1 MALIGLPGW
10 SSRSLPIWDRVPCQ
24 CLPVLLSFLSPAIHP
39 PQEVWVPKA
48 WPQDPTPWVLP
59 ASSKT
64 FQMLTLDEL
73 QSEMCPKS
81 QRSCF
86 YEGRTTLCK
95 IRGQGGRWEY
105 HRGKV

>member
-1 MALIGLPGW
+1 MALTGLPGW
-10 SSRSLPIWDRVPCQ
+10 SSLCLPIWDRVLCQ
-24 CLPVLLSFLSPAIHP
+24 YLPVLLSFLSAANHP

-73 QSEMCPKS
+73 QNEMYPKS

-95 IRGQGGRWEY
+95 TRGQGGRWEY